1 MDEDGRDGAG
11 AGEGTLTPRTNT
23 HAHARTRSRT
33 HLRTHARARI
43 YTPTGSA
50 LDFATYE
57 DYLDSQISAV
67 DMFYLEDED
76 LARDLVELGCTLGH
90 PHARTRER
98 THALPADNRSR
109 NRASSAATRGIGIG

>member
-11 AGEGTLTPRTNT
+11 AGE
-23 HAHARTRSRT
+23 
-33 HLRTHARARI
+33 
-43 YTPTGSA
+43 GSA

-76 LARDLVELGCTLGH
+76 LARDLVELGCVLTQHWADPLRDLPTPSLDCSYRGSGETLKREEFEARREAAEQASHTQLLCIGS
-90 PHARTRER
+90 RTRQ
-98 THALPADNRSR
+98 
-109 NRASSAATRGIGIG
+109 SAQM

>member
-11 AGEGTLTPRTNT
+11 AGE
-23 HAHARTRSRT
+23 
-33 HLRTHARARI
+33 
-43 YTPTGSA
+43 GSA

-76 LARDLVELGCTLGH
+76 LARDLVELGCVLSTLGR
-90 PHARTRER
+90 P
-98 THALPADNRSR
+98 
-109 NRASSAATRGIGIG
+109 SA